1 VTRFISPVYRTL
13 LLALLAAW
21 LLLAPGALAQDR
33 PVARLFFFYAADCD
47 HCQRVIQEVLP
58 VLWDQYGG
66 QLEIRFFEVN
76 DPHNYAVL
84 LKLEAQY
91 RDTAI
96 GWPAVFIGQH
106 YIYDLAVEEKLPTL
120 VAQYLA
126 AGGCDWPSDDWAV
139 GPTPVV
145 PRRPTPT
152 PGPSP
157 TPGPTFTPA
166 PPIPPGTLV
175 IVPTAFPTLTASPTR
190 AAATPPPTIK
200 TCAHCGDE
208 ATPTATVAPA
218 IVHLAYFYDP
228 SCPECQRAEQDLRYL
243 ERHYPNLTIT
253 RFNIEEPQ
261 GKRVAAVLGERL
273 GIPVE
278 RRLGTPAVVVG
289 QDYLVAE
296 EVTLGA
302 MTGLIQKYQA
312 RGGVGPVWAD
322 IGEEEGLAALERL
335 FSGFSPLAVLGA
347 GLVDGLNPCAF
358 ATLIFFVSYLTVTG
372 RKGRDVLFV
381 GGAFTAT
388 VFVTYLL
395 IGAGILTFL
404 KGLGFIEVVT
414 PVVYGG
420 TALACLVFGL
430 LSLGD
435 LVKIRRGQAAAM
447 TLQLP
452 AFLKRRTRQLIRDES
467 RAAEA
472 HGRLWRFVVA
482 AVVAGFGISVLELV
496 CTGQVYLPTIVFV
509 MGVPELA
516 AHGFL
521 YLVLYNLMFVTPLLV
536 VFLLVYFG
544 TSSQQLGAFMNR
556 HLALVKGLTAVL
568 FFALAVWLISLII

>member
-1 VTRFISPVYRTL
+1 MTKASFSPKLRLTL
-13 LLALLAAW
+13 LLLAVWSLLALSASS
-21 LLLAPGALAQDR
+21 ALTGWAQDR
-33 PVARLFFFYAADCD
+33 PVVRLFFFYSEACD
-47 HCQRVIQEVLP
+47 HCQKVIQEVLP

-66 QLEIRFFEVN
+66 QLEVRFFEVN

-84 LKLEAQY
+84 LKLEAWY
-91 RDTAI
+91 RDTAS
-96 GWPAVFIGQH
+96 GWPAVFIGQD
-106 YIYDLAVEEKLPTL
+106 YVYDLAVEEKLPAL

-139 GPTPVV
+139 GPTPAV
-145 PRRPTPT
+145 PRRPTST

-157 TPGPTFTPA
+157 TPGPTFTPVT
-166 PPIPPGTLV
+166 IPSGTVV
-175 IVPTAFPTLTASPTR
+175 IVPTAVPTPVKPS
-190 AAATPPPTIK
+190 PTIK

-208 ATPTATVAPA
+208 ATPTAAGPA

-228 SCPECQRAEQDLRYL
+228 SCPMCQRAEQDLRYL
-243 ERHYPNLTIT
+243 ESRYPNLIVT
-253 RFNIEEPQ
+253 RFNVEEPQ

-278 RRLGTPAVVVG
+278 KRLGTPAVVVG

-312 RGGVGPVWAD
+312 QGGIGPVWTD
-322 IGEEEGLAALERL
+322 IGEEEGLAALKRL

-347 GLVDGLNPCAF
+347 GLLDGLNPCAF
-358 ATLIFFVSYLTVTG
+358 ATLVFFVSYLALTG
-372 RKGRDVLFV
+372 RKGRDVLLV
-381 GGAFTAT
+381 GGAFTVT
-388 VFVTYLL
+388 VFLTYLL

-404 KGLGFIEVVT
+404 KGLGFIDVLT
-414 PVVYGG
+414 RIIYGG
-420 TALACLVFGL
+420 TALICLLLGV
-430 LSLGD
+430 LSLVD
-435 LVKIRRGQAAAM
+435 LVKVRRGQATTM

-452 AFLKRRTRQLIRDES
+452 DFLKRRTRQLIRQES
-467 RAAEA
+467 RQAEA

-482 AVVAGFGISVLELV
+482 AVASGFGISVLELV

-509 MGVPELA
+509 LGVPELA

-521 YLVLYNLMFVTPLLV
+521 YLVLYNLMFVTPLVV
-536 VFLLVYFG
+536 VFLLAYFG

-568 FFALAVWLISLII
+568 FFGLALWLALLIV